1 VIAQFAN
8 NSIGKNIVAVN
19 RVESSKEIAP
29 SLSHSTIVA
38 PAADYCASLHPMQPE
53 SNQLLVTQ

>member
-8 NSIGKNIVAVN
+8 NSIGTNIVAVN

-29 SLSHSTIVA
+29 SLSHSTMAA
-38 PAADYCASLHPMQPE
+38 PATDYCAS
-53 SNQLLVTQ
+53 SSDAT